1 MKRLLEAEM
10 MDDSALDDR
19 RHRQALGGLHRIN
32 GLSGV
37 ERTLWPLIQNLF
49 NGELSTLSLL
59 DIASGSGEIPI
70 KLAER
75 ARSRGLHLDLAACDF
90 SPLARNVAL
99 EKSETANLK
108 MRYETIDVT
117 QASLASLGS
126 FDVVMC
132 NLFLHHLEEEA
143 AIHVLREASQ
153 ITNRLLVIND
163 IRRDWLNLLL
173 ANTVPR
179 ILTRSKV
186 VHVDAVRSVRAA
198 YTDREF
204 RSLADKAGLRHVRV
218 RNVFPKRMILTWSP
232 Q

>member
-1 MKRLLEAEM
+1 MRRLLAAEM
-10 MDDSALDDR
+10 MDDPALDDH
-19 RHRQALGGLHRIN
+19 RHRKALGGLHRIN
-32 GLSGV
+32 SLSGV

-49 NGELSTLSLL
+49 DGELSTISLL

-70 KLAER
+70 KLAQR
-75 ARSRGLHLDLAACDF
+75 ARSRGLHVDLAGCDF
-90 SPLARNVAL
+90 SPLARRVAL
-99 EKSETANLK
+99 EKCEAADIK

-117 QASLASLGS
+117 QESLAAMGS

-153 ITNRLLVIND
+153 ITKRLLVVND
-163 IRRDWLNLLL
+163 IRRDWINLLL
-173 ANTVPR
+173 ANIVPR

-198 YTDREF
+198 YSDREF
-204 RSLADKAGLRHVRV
+204 RSLANKAGLHHVRV